1 MQRLLR
7 LDRLERR
14 LFGWLLLLT
23 LLPMFALLGT
33 GYLITARSLEFVGT
47 LGPWDRVA
55 ESGRTLIEA
64 AGPAAAE
71 DPELAAAVESHRR
84 ELSSS

>member
-1 MQRLLR
+1 MFRPVQRLLR

-33 GYLITARSLEFVGT
+33 GYLITARLR
-47 LGPWDRVA
+47 PCRQ
-55 ESGRTLIEA
+55 
-64 AGPAAAE
+64 
-71 DPELAAAVESHRR
+71 
-84 ELSSS
+84 